1 MPQPPRFCTRD
12 RPAAWVMSVN
22 LTGVMGALAADAL
35 IVDFCRLQEVRA
47 SAPAAAP
54 ARKRRRLRILP
65 QGLTFSG
72 WPSFGPS
79 CLRYGSGIWRGSTGG
94 SGLGVRSFGLN

>member
-1 MPQPPRFCTRD
+1 MPQPPRFCTSD
-12 RPAAWVMSVN
+12 RPAAWVMFVK
-22 LTGVMGALAADAL
+22 LTGLRGALTTDVFT
-35 IVDFCRLQEVRA
+35 VDLTCLREVIA